1 MPSAVGDSPPLAR
14 ACTRARLAFPLVSSS
29 LACVHGDPPSVRAR
43 GELPCTRPLMLGTP
57 PTQSQEPRQDPARS
71 ECNAAHSRRD
81 RCGVP
86 PRAWLLGGEQLW
98 PCPLAVPLGLL
109 FFDFICTRSLHSF
122 SAARG
127 HSGPRGAPCAPP
139 RSAPCACVRAHERT
153 AWRPRQRRD
162 KCPRRCRAPSLR
174 TRGRRSAAAA
184 RPAQHA

>member
-1 MPSAVGDSPPLAR
+1 MAARVRVTTELEVVVRSARGSSEVGDSPPLAR

-29 LACVHGDPPSVRAR
+29 LACVHGAPPSVRAR

-109 FFDFICTRSLHSF
+109 FFDFICTRSTHSVRVGGRAGPCGAPRAPL
-122 SAARG
+122 AAR
-127 HSGPRGAPCAPP
+127 RACVCV
-139 RSAPCACVRAHERT
+139 CACVCVHVCVCVCVCLCT
-153 AWRPRQRRD
+153 
-162 KCPRRCRAPSLR
+162 S
-174 TRGRRSAAAA
+174 
-184 RPAQHA
+184 